1 MAELFDCADA
11 DARATGIASAV
22 SAVKGGRLVVLPTDT
37 VYGIGADAFDNVA
50 VAALLSA
57 KGRGRDMPVPVLVG
71 SWHTIEGLVYTVPDS
86 ARELIRAFWPGALS
100 LVVQQAPSLQWDLGD
115 AAGTVML
122 RMPLHPV
129 AIEVLREVGP
139 MAVSSANISGQ
150 PAAVTAEDARNQ
162 LGDLVAVYLDAGPSE
177 QQAAST
183 IVDLTGAHPRI
194 LRAGSGDRRR
204 DRRSA
209 WCRRGYADGDD
220 LSAAPVALNSSSTVH
235 PVVSEVHD
243 VASGLLALSDR
254 GAGVPLRELALVGLT
269 AAIITYFATG
279 WVRVLATRV
288 GAVAYPRE
296 RDVHLQPTP
305 RMGGLAMYIG
315 VLAAVLLASQL
326 PALTR
331 GFVYS
336 SGLPATVVAG
346 GLIMAIGLIDDK
358 WGLDALT
365 KFAGQITA
373 ASVLVTM
380 GVAWSVLYIPFGGVG
395 TIVLDQVSSIL
406 LTLALTVAIVNAMN
420 FVDGLDGLAAGL
432 GLITALAITIF
443 SIGLLR
449 DHGGDVLFYPPAV
462 ISVVLAGACLGFL
475 PHNFH
480 RARIFMGDSGSMLIG
495 LMLGAASTTAAG
507 PISQSAY
514 GARDVFALL
523 SPFLLVVAV
532 MFVPALDMLL
542 AIVRR
547 TRAGRSPFSPDKM
560 HLHHRLL
567 QIGHSHRRV
576 VLLIYLWVGIV
587 ALGAASTIFFD
598 PRYTGGVMLAAILV
612 AIVVTLIPLLRRG
625 EEPYDE
631 LYDEK

>member
-1 MAELFDCADA
+1 M
-11 DARATGIASAV
+11 V
-22 SAVKGGRLVVLPTDT
+22 S
-37 VYGIGADAFDNVA
+37 
-50 VAALLSA
+50 
-57 KGRGRDMPVPVLVG
+57 
-71 SWHTIEGLVYTVPDS
+71 E
-86 ARELIRAFWPGALS
+86 
-100 LVVQQAPSLQWDLGD
+100 
-115 AAGTVML
+115 
-122 RMPLHPV
+122 
-129 AIEVLREVGP
+129 
-139 MAVSSANISGQ
+139 
-150 PAAVTAEDARNQ
+150 
-162 LGDLVAVYLDAGPSE
+162 
-177 QQAAST
+177 AAS
-183 IVDLTGAHPRI
+183 LA
-194 LRAGSGDRRR
+194 DR
-204 DRRSA
+204 
-209 WCRRGYADGDD
+209 
-220 LSAAPVALNSSSTVH
+220 V
-235 PVVSEVHD
+235 
-243 VASGLLALSDR
+243 LALSER

-269 AAIITYFATG
+269 AAIITYFCTG
-279 WVRVLATRV
+279 WVRVLATRL
-288 GAVAYPRE
+288 GAVAIPRE
-296 RDVHLQPTP
+296 RDVHVQATP

-336 SGLPATVVAG
+336 SGMPAVLVAG
-346 GLIMAIGLIDDK
+346 GIIMGIGLIDDK

-380 GVAWSVLYIPFGGVG
+380 GVAWSVLYIPVGGVG

-432 GLITALAITIF
+432 GLITASAICIF
-443 SIGLLR
+443 SVGLLR

-495 LMLGAASTTAAG
+495 LMLAAASTTAAG
-507 PISQSAY
+507 PISQNAY

-532 MFVPALDMLL
+532 MFVPMLDLLL

-547 TRAGRSPFSPDKM
+547 TRAGRSAFSPDKM

-587 ALGAASTIFFD
+587 AFGTASTIFFD
-598 PRYTGGVMLAAILV
+598 PRYAGAVMLAAIVV
-612 AIVVTLIPLLRRG
+612 AIVVTVIPLLRRG
-625 EEPYDE
+625 EE
-631 LYDEK
+631 LYDDK

>member
-1 MAELFDCADA
+1 M
-11 DARATGIASAV
+11 V
-22 SAVKGGRLVVLPTDT
+22 S
-37 VYGIGADAFDNVA
+37 
-50 VAALLSA
+50 
-57 KGRGRDMPVPVLVG
+57 
-71 SWHTIEGLVYTVPDS
+71 E
-86 ARELIRAFWPGALS
+86 
-100 LVVQQAPSLQWDLGD
+100 
-115 AAGTVML
+115 
-122 RMPLHPV
+122 
-129 AIEVLREVGP
+129 
-139 MAVSSANISGQ
+139 
-150 PAAVTAEDARNQ
+150 
-162 LGDLVAVYLDAGPSE
+162 
-177 QQAAST
+177 AAS
-183 IVDLTGAHPRI
+183 L
-194 LRAGSGDRRR
+194 
-204 DRRSA
+204 
-209 WCRRGYADGDD
+209 ADG
-220 LSAAPVALNSSSTVH
+220 V
-235 PVVSEVHD
+235 
-243 VASGLLALSDR
+243 LALSER

-269 AAIITYFATG
+269 AAIITYFCTG
-279 WVRVLATRV
+279 WVRVLATRL
-288 GAVAYPRE
+288 GAVAIPRE
-296 RDVHLQPTP
+296 RDVHVQPTP

-336 SGLPATVVAG
+336 SGLPAVLVAG
-346 GLIMAIGLIDDK
+346 GIIMGIGLIDDK

-380 GVAWSVLYIPFGGVG
+380 GVAWSVLYIPVGGVG

-432 GLITALAITIF
+432 GLITASAICIF
-443 SIGLLR
+443 SVGLLR

-495 LMLGAASTTAAG
+495 LMLAAASTTAAG
-507 PISQSAY
+507 PISQNAY

-532 MFVPALDMLL
+532 MFVPMLDLLL

-547 TRAGRSPFSPDKM
+547 TRAGRSAFSPDKM

-587 ALGAASTIFFD
+587 AFGTASTIFFD
-598 PRYTGGVMLAAILV
+598 PRYTGAVMLV
-612 AIVVTLIPLLRRG
+612 AIVVAIVVTVIPLLRRG
-625 EEPYDE
+625 EE
-631 LYDEK
+631 LYDDK

>member
-1 MAELFDCADA
+1 
-11 DARATGIASAV
+11 
-22 SAVKGGRLVVLPTDT
+22 
-37 VYGIGADAFDNVA
+37 
-50 VAALLSA
+50 
-57 KGRGRDMPVPVLVG
+57 
-71 SWHTIEGLVYTVPDS
+71 
-86 ARELIRAFWPGALS
+86 
-100 LVVQQAPSLQWDLGD
+100 
-115 AAGTVML
+115 
-122 RMPLHPV
+122 
-129 AIEVLREVGP
+129 
-139 MAVSSANISGQ
+139 
-150 PAAVTAEDARNQ
+150 
-162 LGDLVAVYLDAGPSE
+162 
-177 QQAAST
+177 
-183 IVDLTGAHPRI
+183 
-194 LRAGSGDRRR
+194 
-204 DRRSA
+204 
-209 WCRRGYADGDD
+209 
-220 LSAAPVALNSSSTVH
+220 
-235 PVVSEVHD
+235 VVSEPGIL
-243 VASGLLALSDR
+243 AGGMLALSER

-269 AAIITYFATG
+269 AAIITYFCTG

-288 GAVAYPRE
+288 GAVAVPRE
-296 RDVHLQPTP
+296 RDVHVQPTP

-336 SGLPATVVAG
+336 SGMPAVLVAG
-346 GLIMAIGLIDDK
+346 GIIMGIGLIDDK

-380 GVAWSVLYIPFGGVG
+380 GVAWSVLYIPLGGVG

-432 GLITALAITIF
+432 GLITASAICIF
-443 SIGLLR
+443 SVGLLR

-495 LMLGAASTTAAG
+495 LMLAAASTTAAG
-507 PISQSAY
+507 PISQNAY

-523 SPFLLVVAV
+523 SPFLLVIAV
-532 MFVPALDMLL
+532 MFVPMLDLLL

-547 TRAGRSPFSPDKM
+547 TRAGRSAFSPDKM

-576 VLLIYLWVGIV
+576 VLLIYLWVSIV
-587 ALGAASTIFFD
+587 AFGTASTIFFD
-598 PRYTGGVMLAAILV
+598 PRYTGAVMLAAIV
-612 AIVVTLIPLLRRG
+612 IAVVVTVIPLLRRG
-625 EEPYDE
+625 QE
-631 LYDEK
+631 LYDDK

>member
-1 MAELFDCADA
+1 LSWGDV
-11 DARATGIASAV
+11 TYGASV
-22 SAVKGGRLVVLPTDT
+22 
-37 VYGIGADAFDNVA
+37 
-50 VAALLSA
+50 
-57 KGRGRDMPVPVLVG
+57 
-71 SWHTIEGLVYTVPDS
+71 
-86 ARELIRAFWPGALS
+86 
-100 LVVQQAPSLQWDLGD
+100 
-115 AAGTVML
+115 
-122 RMPLHPV
+122 
-129 AIEVLREVGP
+129 
-139 MAVSSANISGQ
+139 
-150 PAAVTAEDARNQ
+150 
-162 LGDLVAVYLDAGPSE
+162 
-177 QQAAST
+177 
-183 IVDLTGAHPRI
+183 
-194 LRAGSGDRRR
+194 
-204 DRRSA
+204 
-209 WCRRGYADGDD
+209 GYAAD
-220 LSAAPVALNSSSTVH
+220 SV
-235 PVVSEVHD
+235 
-243 VASGLLALSDR
+243 LALSDR

-279 WVRVLATRV
+279 WVRIIARRL

-315 VLAAVLLASQL
+315 VVAAVLLASQL

-336 SGLPATVVAG
+336 SGMPAVVVAG
-346 GLIMAIGLIDDK
+346 GLIMAIGLIDDR

-380 GVAWSVLYIPFGGVG
+380 GVAWSVLYIPGVG

-432 GLITALAITIF
+432 GLITASAICIF

-475 PHNFH
+475 PYNFH
-480 RARIFMGDSGSMLIG
+480 PAKIFMGDSGSMLIG
-495 LMLGAASTTAAG
+495 LMLAAASTTAAG
-507 PISQSAY
+507 PISQTAY

-523 SPFLLVVAV
+523 SPFLLVIAV
-532 MFVPALDMLL
+532 LFVPALDMLL

-576 VLLIYLWVGIV
+576 VLLIYLWVGIIAV
-587 ALGAASTIFFD
+587 GAASTIFFD
-598 PRYTGGVMLAAILV
+598 PRYTGAVMLAAILV
-612 AIVVTLIPLLRRG
+612 AIVVTLIPLLRRRDG
-625 EEPYDE
+625 QFDE
-631 LYDEK
+631 LYDKK

>member
-1 MAELFDCADA
+1 
-11 DARATGIASAV
+11 
-22 SAVKGGRLVVLPTDT
+22 VV
-37 VYGIGADAFDNVA
+37 
-50 VAALLSA
+50 
-57 KGRGRDMPVPVLVG
+57 
-71 SWHTIEGLVYTVPDS
+71 
-86 ARELIRAFWPGALS
+86 RE
-100 LVVQQAPSLQWDLGD
+100 
-115 AAGTVML
+115 
-122 RMPLHPV
+122 
-129 AIEVLREVGP
+129 
-139 MAVSSANISGQ
+139 
-150 PAAVTAEDARNQ
+150 AAV
-162 LGDLVAVYLDAGPSE
+162 LS
-177 QQAAST
+177 
-183 IVDLTGAHPRI
+183 
-194 LRAGSGDRRR
+194 
-204 DRRSA
+204 
-209 WCRRGYADGDD
+209 DG
-220 LSAAPVALNSSSTVH
+220 V
-235 PVVSEVHD
+235 
-243 VASGLLALSDR
+243 LALYER

-269 AAIITYFATG
+269 AAIITYFCTG

-288 GAVAYPRE
+288 GAVAIPRE
-296 RDVHLQPTP
+296 RDVHVQPTP

-315 VLAAVLLASQL
+315 VLGAVLVASQL

-336 SGLPATVVAG
+336 SGLPAVLVAG
-346 GLIMAIGLIDDK
+346 GIIMGIGLIDDK

-380 GVAWSVLYIPFGGVG
+380 GVAWSVIYIPVGAIG

-406 LTLALTVAIVNAMN
+406 ITLALTVAIVNAMN

-432 GLITALAITIF
+432 GLITALAICVF
-443 SIGLLR
+443 SMGLLR
-449 DHGGDVLFYPPAV
+449 DHSGDVLFYPPAV

-480 RARIFMGDSGSMLIG
+480 RAKIFMGDSGSMLIG
-495 LMLGAASTTAAG
+495 LMLAAASTTAAG
-507 PISQSAY
+507 PISQTAY

-547 TRAGRSPFSPDKM
+547 TRAGQSPFSPDKM

-587 ALGAASTIFFD
+587 AFGTASTIFFD
-598 PRYTGGVMLAAILV
+598 PRYAGAVMLGAIVV
-612 AIVVTLIPLLRRG
+612 AIVVTVIPLLKRG
-625 EEPYDE
+625 RQ
-631 LYDEK
+631 LYDEE

>member
-1 MAELFDCADA
+1 M
-11 DARATGIASAV
+11 V
-22 SAVKGGRLVVLPTDT
+22 S
-37 VYGIGADAFDNVA
+37 
-50 VAALLSA
+50 
-57 KGRGRDMPVPVLVG
+57 
-71 SWHTIEGLVYTVPDS
+71 E
-86 ARELIRAFWPGALS
+86 
-100 LVVQQAPSLQWDLGD
+100 
-115 AAGTVML
+115 
-122 RMPLHPV
+122 
-129 AIEVLREVGP
+129 
-139 MAVSSANISGQ
+139 
-150 PAAVTAEDARNQ
+150 
-162 LGDLVAVYLDAGPSE
+162 
-177 QQAAST
+177 AAS
-183 IVDLTGAHPRI
+183 L
-194 LRAGSGDRRR
+194 
-204 DRRSA
+204 
-209 WCRRGYADGDD
+209 ADG
-220 LSAAPVALNSSSTVH
+220 V
-235 PVVSEVHD
+235 
-243 VASGLLALSDR
+243 LALSER

-269 AAIITYFATG
+269 AAIITYFCTG
-279 WVRVLATRV
+279 WVRVLATRL
-288 GAVAYPRE
+288 GAVAIPRE
-296 RDVHLQPTP
+296 RDVHVQPTP

-336 SGLPATVVAG
+336 SGMPAVLVAG
-346 GLIMAIGLIDDK
+346 GIIMGIGLIDDK

-380 GVAWSVLYIPFGGVG
+380 GVAWSVLYIPVGGVG

-432 GLITALAITIF
+432 GLITASAICIF
-443 SIGLLR
+443 SVGLLR

-495 LMLGAASTTAAG
+495 LMLAAASTTAAG
-507 PISQSAY
+507 PISQNAY

-532 MFVPALDMLL
+532 MFVPMLDLLL

-547 TRAGRSPFSPDKM
+547 TRAGRSAFSPDKM

-587 ALGAASTIFFD
+587 AFGTASTIFFD
-598 PRYTGGVMLAAILV
+598 PRYTGAVMLAAIVV
-612 AIVVTLIPLLRRG
+612 AIVVTVIPLLRRG
-625 EEPYDE
+625 EE
-631 LYDEK
+631 LYDDK

>member
-1 MAELFDCADA
+1 L
-11 DARATGIASAV
+11 
-22 SAVKGGRLVVLPTDT
+22 LQ
-37 VYGIGADAFDNVA
+37 YGA
-50 VAALLSA
+50 
-57 KGRGRDMPVPVLVG
+57 PVI
-71 SWHTIEGLVYTVPDS
+71 T
-86 ARELIRAFWPGALS
+86 
-100 LVVQQAPSLQWDLGD
+100 
-115 AAGTVML
+115 
-122 RMPLHPV
+122 
-129 AIEVLREVGP
+129 
-139 MAVSSANISGQ
+139 
-150 PAAVTAEDARNQ
+150 
-162 LGDLVAVYLDAGPSE
+162 
-177 QQAAST
+177 
-183 IVDLTGAHPRI
+183 
-194 LRAGSGDRRR
+194 AGSQIPAG
-204 DRRSA
+204 
-209 WCRRGYADGDD
+209 
-220 LSAAPVALNSSSTVH
+220 V
-235 PVVSEVHD
+235 
-243 VASGLLALSDR
+243 LALSDQ

-279 WVRVLATRV
+279 WVRVLAIRL

-296 RDVHLQPTP
+296 RDVHVQPTP
-305 RMGGLAMYIG
+305 RMGGLAMYVG
-315 VLAAVLLASQL
+315 VAAAVLLASQL

-336 SGLPATVVAG
+336 TGMPAVVVAG
-346 GLIMAIGLIDDK
+346 GLIMAIGLIDDR

-380 GVAWSVLYIPFGGVG
+380 GVAWSVLYIPIGGVG

-406 LTLALTVAIVNAMN
+406 LTLALTVSIVNAMN

-432 GLITALAITIF
+432 GLITALAICVF
-443 SIGLLR
+443 SVGLLR

-480 RARIFMGDSGSMLIG
+480 RAKIFMGDSGSMLIG

-507 PISQSAY
+507 PISQNAY

-532 MFVPALDMLL
+532 MSVPALDMLL

-587 ALGAASTIFFD
+587 AFGAASTIFVD
-598 PRYTGGVMLAAILV
+598 PRYTGAMMAAAILV
-612 AIVVTLIPLLRRG
+612 AIVVTLIPVLRRG
-625 EEPYDE
+625 SDGRETQFDDEYDE
-631 LYDEK
+631 M